1 MQSPTSSEV
10 ISFAAKL
17 EENSGNF
24 YDELALRGAND
35 REIWNSF
42 SAQNRK
48 NKAAVQ
54 RAYYGVISDA
64 LEGCFAFAEMDTDN
78 YTINTELPSD
88 LGYAESLRKAIKI
101 EHMITAFYLDAARS
115 AKSLLADVPIAFE
128 RIARKRNERQ
138 LELKKLLNAL

>member
-35 REIWNSF
+35 REIWKSF

-64 LEGCFAFAEMDTDN
+64 LEGCIAFAEMDTDN

-88 LGYAESLRKAIKI
+88 LGYAESLRKAIEI

>member
-88 LGYAESLRKAIKI
+88 LGYAESLRRAIEI
-101 EHMITAFYLDAARS
+101 EHMITAFYLDAVRS
-115 AKSLLADVPIAFE
+115 AKSLLADVPMAFE

-138 LELKKLLNAL
+138 LELKKLLSAL

>member
-10 ISFAAKL
+10 ISFAVKL
-17 EENSGNF
+17 EEDSGNF

-35 REIWNSF
+35 RETWTSF

-48 NKAAVQ
+48 NKTAIQ

-64 LEGCFAFAEMDTDN
+64 LEGCFAFAEIDTDN
-78 YTINTELPSD
+78 YPINTELPLELS
-88 LGYAESLRKAIKI
+88 YAESLRRAIEI
-101 EHMITAFYLDAARS
+101 EDMITAFYLDAARA

-128 RIARKRNERQ
+128 RTARKRSERQ